1 MEIKKVTDPAF
12 GRYGRVVQGI
22 DFSGLVEKY
31 NQFLVNRD
39 RQVRVLDP
47 KGAYDGIARGI
58 NEKGE
63 LLVERLSDGAIVQ
76 VYAGEVSVRGIY
88 GYV

>member
-1 MEIKKVTDPAF
+1 MNR
-12 GRYGRVVQGI
+12 GR
-22 DFSGLVEKY
+22 E
-31 NQFLVNRD
+31 
-39 RQVRVLDP
+39 VRVLDP

-63 LLVERLSDGAIVQ
+63 LLVERKSDGQTMQ

>member
-1 MEIKKVTDPAF
+1 MNE
-12 GRYGRVVQGI
+12 
-22 DFSGLVEKY
+22 Y
-31 NQFLVNRD
+31 NQVLVNRD
-39 RQVRVLDP
+39 REVCVLDP
-47 KGAYDGIARGI
+47 KGAFQGIARGI

-63 LLVERLSDGAIVQ
+63 LLVERESDGEIVL

>member
-1 MEIKKVTDPAF
+1 MAA
-12 GRYGRVVQGI
+12 RVLFYFEKYYAIFEQNW
-22 DFSGLVEKY
+22 DFSGLVNEY

-39 RQVRVLDP
+39 REVRVLDP
-47 KGAYDGIARGI
+47 KGAFQGIARGI

-63 LLVERLSDGAIVQ
+63 LLVERESDGEIVL
-76 VYAGEVSVRGIY
+76 VYAGEVSVRGLY